1 MTSFVRI
8 LLPQCHPAG
17 IHIQHLDPPMDASA
31 ELRQLDR
38 HQIPTRISEGDG
50 FSFSSN
56 EKVQFRWC
64 PLRVGAD
71 TTTPEGRKLSHRPD
85 GIGLSLHRLPGEPS
99 PRPRQHRYDGGRLPS
114 HLGSETPQRDQG
126 WRPTRIPGFR
136 WIATI
141 AWLLVSSTS
150 VQPRLPVASS
160 LHELAEPTNS
170 RTGPRLLGAE
180 GNDQFQLLA
189 SQPMLQRGRNAD
201 FAIRFIA

>member
-1 MTSFVRI
+1 
-8 LLPQCHPAG
+8 
-17 IHIQHLDPPMDASA
+17 
-31 ELRQLDR
+31 
-38 HQIPTRISEGDG
+38 
-50 FSFSSN
+50 
-56 EKVQFRWC
+56 
-64 PLRVGAD
+64 
-71 TTTPEGRKLSHRPD
+71 
-85 GIGLSLHRLPGEPS
+85 
-99 PRPRQHRYDGGRLPS
+99 
-114 HLGSETPQRDQG
+114 LGSETPQRDQG